1 MEEKKNDVIS
11 SPDHYKLAGLDVE
24 VKDVIKSV
32 LGTVG
37 FLGFYK
43 GNIIKYI
50 LRANKKNGLEDL
62 KKARQYLDWL
72 IEELDEDAYW
82 DRQLSFLEDGAL
94 GPEESEELNRLN
106 KKLMNTV
113 SGLTDEEQER
123 HKELISKKYGTIE
136 EVRAEHRQK
145 MDGEM
150 NKDITLDEFNREL
163 TLEESIELNDLSR
176 KIMHSVIPLTKE
188 EQEKRKELAEKMY
201 GSEEE
206 IKEEQRKNR
215 ENVLKLQEKLS
226 KKVTK

>member
-1 MEEKKNDVIS
+1 MVEKKNDVIS
-11 SPDHYKLAGLDVE
+11 SPEHYKLRGLDVE
-24 VKDVIKSV
+24 VRDVIKSV

-50 LRANKKNGLEDL
+50 LRANKKNGLEDY

-72 IEELDEDAYW
+72 IEELDEDRNL
-82 DRQLSFLEDGAL
+82 DGQLSYLDDGNL
-94 GPEESEELNRLN
+94 TPEESEELNELN
-106 KKLMNTV
+106 EKIIDV
-113 SGLTDEEQER
+113 SMLYLSEKEQER
-123 HKELISKKYGTIE
+123 HKELIAKKYGNVE
-136 EVRAEHRQK
+136 
-145 MDGEM
+145 DEM
-150 NKDITLDEFNREL
+150 NSGITLDELNREL
-163 TLEESIELNDLSR
+163 TPEETQELNDLSR

-188 EQEKRKELAEKMY
+188 EQEKHKELAEKMY

-215 ENVLKLQEKLS
+215 ENFLKLQEKLS

>member
-11 SPDHYKLAGLDVE
+11 SPDHYKLTGLDVE

-72 IEELDEDAYW
+72 IEELDEDTNL
-82 DRQLSFLEDGAL
+82 DGQLSYLDVETTDKILVED
-94 GPEESEELNRLN
+94 SEM
-106 KKLMNTV
+106 K
-113 SGLTDEEQER
+113 Q
-123 HKELISKKYGTIE
+123 
-136 EVRAEHRQK
+136 
-145 MDGEM
+145 
-150 NKDITLDEFNREL
+150 EL
-163 TLEESIELNDLSR
+163 TPEESIELNDLSR
-176 KIMHSVIPLTKE
+176 KIMHSATPLTKE
-188 EQEKRKELAEKMY
+188 EQEKHKELVEKMY

-206 IKEEQRKNR
+206 TKEEQRKNR
-215 ENVLKLQEKLS
+215 ENFLKLQEKLS